1 MQGVHRDAQPVFASD
16 CLPQPLIFNAGN
28 MSRQAMYLRTS
39 EHEEAVRSLEWA
51 AKQASEI
58 ASDPYQWKWTLIAL
72 HNAAQGF
79 MVLALWNGN
88 GLLTMP
94 DHVAAKWLK
103 AYQGNRQFPEDRL
116 DSFLNLYD
124 KCKNPAN
131 FNYCGSLAFAGSAE
145 HDESFS
151 DLNEFRNEFI
161 HFTPKGW
168 SLQLDGLAT
177 VVLHALDMIGH
188 FGWCSTSI
196 LWHERDH
203 RVRAKWAC
211 RALQR
216 TARKLEAQYA

>member
-1 MQGVHRDAQPVFASD
+1 
-16 CLPQPLIFNAGN
+16 
-28 MSRQAMYLRTS
+28 MSNQAKYLRTS

-51 AKQASEI
+51 AKQARGI
-58 ASDPYQWKWTLIAL
+58 TSDPYQWKWTLIAL

-103 AYQGNRQFPEDRL
+103 AYAEKRRLPEDRL

-124 KCKNPAN
+124 KCKNPEN
-131 FNYCGSLAFAGSAE
+131 FNYLGSNAFAGSNE
-145 HDESFS
+145 HDDSFS
-151 DLNEFRNEFI
+151 ALNEFRNEFI

-168 SLQLDGLAT
+168 SLQLDGLPT
-177 VVLHALDMIGH
+177 VVIHAIDMISH
-188 FGWCSTSI
+188 FGWPSTSI
-196 LWHERDH
+196 LWHEREH

-211 RALQR
+211 RSLQR
-216 TARKLEAQYA
+216 TAHILAAQYTELSNMGSPTSGKTDR